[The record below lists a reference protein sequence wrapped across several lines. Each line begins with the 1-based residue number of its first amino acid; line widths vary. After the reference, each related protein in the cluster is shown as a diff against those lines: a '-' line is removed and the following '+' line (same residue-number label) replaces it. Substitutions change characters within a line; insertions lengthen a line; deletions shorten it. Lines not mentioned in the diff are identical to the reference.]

1 VIGRPPLNKC
11 SGCIVPALRT
21 IYIRGTAKNKFE
33 TLVHEILHACLWDL
47 TEEAILETEE
57 AVVKG
62 LRLLERKC
70 FRTGKEEMN

>member
-1 VIGRPPLNKC
+1 MNRC
-11 SGCIVPALRT
+11 SGCIVPGERT

-62 LRLLERKC
+62 LRLLARKC
-70 FRTGKEEMN
+70 FRPK